1 MYKHFFAL
9 RENPFNINPDPRYLF
24 LTAQTQDSLDQ
35 LTYGIHARKGL
46 ILLTGDVGTGKT
58 TLVYRLLDWLR
69 QQRIPTAFIFN
80 SHVEVNH
87 LFDFMLADF
96 GLPFDPGSKRS
107 PLMRLNQWL
116 LERYRAD
123 ETPVLIV
130 DEAQGLATHVLEEIR
145 MLLNL
150 ETSREKLLQI
160 VLVGQPELEERLK
173 RPELRQ
179 VKQRIAV
186 RCKTVG
192 LTLEETHNY
201 IQARLH
207 IAGANGN
214 RIFAS
219 EAMDAVNCY
228 SQGIPRVIN
237 LLCENALISA
247 YVENVQPVPENI
259 VAEVAREFQFDDL
272 KPVAGPRN
280 HSDCQGSHL
289 ISMQST
295 SRMNVPA
302 SPDAAAEP
310 PWHEHAGTLRTHVST
325 PSSVA
330 DDVLNPVKQSAL
342 RAVDREN
349 ILDLRGNAEACRPSD
364 VQPFA
369 SGPAQLEPNRPSELT
384 AFFSDLC
391 AQFNSESEMRTAPL
405 AFYPSPHAFEAKKK
419 FELLPPFGRHQFFG
433 HQKPSRHRTKV
444 EATKSDFLWPSLTKI
459 IALRRVLVRR
469 NEGWIGNFLS
479 AIGSLARTQR
489 TAILRHR
496 LKRLLDLVRTLYER
510 CLGWKGRM
518 VTMAGSADRLRM
530 RASAVRWLSQPW
542 SPTQWRLT
550 GWRLFEA
557 RRRFSYK
564 KM

>member
-24 LTAQTQDSLDQ
+24 LTGQTQESLDQ
-35 LTYGIHARKGL
+35 LTCGIHARKGL

-69 QQRIPTAFIFN
+69 QQQTPTAFIFN

-96 GLPFDPGSKRS
+96 GLPFDPGSKSS
-107 PLMRLNQWL
+107 PLMRLNHWL
-116 LERYRAD
+116 LERYRAG

-130 DEAQGLATHVLEEIR
+130 DEAQGLATHILEEIR

-186 RCKTVG
+186 RCKTAA
-192 LTLEETHNY
+192 LTLEETRHY

-219 EAMDAVNCY
+219 EAMDAVNFY

-259 VAEVAREFQFDDL
+259 VAQVAREFQFDDL
-272 KPVAGPRN
+272 KPVAGPRSP
-280 HSDCQGSHL
+280 SDGQGSRL
-289 ISMQST
+289 ISMQTT

-302 SPDAAAEP
+302 SPNAAAGP
-310 PWHEHAGTLRTHVST
+310 PWHDHAGTLRTHVST

-330 DDVLNPVKQSAL
+330 NDVLNPVEESAL
-342 RAVDREN
+342 PAVDCQN
-349 ILDLRGNAEACRPSD
+349 IPDLRGNAEACRPSD

-369 SGPAQLEPNRPSELT
+369 SRPARIEPNRPSELT

-405 AFYPSPHAFEAKKK
+405 SSPRAFEAKKK
-419 FELLPPFGRHQFFG
+419 FELLPSFGRRRVWG
-433 HQKPSRHRTKV
+433 HQNV
-444 EATKSDFLWPSLTKI
+444 EATKSDPLWPSLTKI
-459 IALRRVLVRR
+459 TALRRVLVRW
-469 NEGWIGNFLS
+469 NERWIGNFLS
-479 AIGSLARTQR
+479 TITSLARTQR
-489 TAILRHR
+489 TAILLQR
-496 LKRLLDLVRTLYER
+496 LKRSLDPVRTLYER
-510 CLGWKGRM
+510 CLEWKGGIFA
-518 VTMAGSADRLRM
+518 MAGSADWLRM
-530 RASAVRWLSQPW
+530 PASAARWLSQPW
-542 SPTQWRLT
+542 SLTQWRLP

-564 KM
+564 RM

>member
-1 MYKHFFAL
+1 MYKRFFAL

-24 LTAQTQDSLDQ
+24 LTAQTRESLDQ

-69 QQRIPTAFIFN
+69 QQQTPTAFIFN
-80 SHVEVNH
+80 SHIEVNH

-96 GLPFDPGSKRS
+96 GLPFDPGSRSS

-116 LERYRAD
+116 LERYRAG

-130 DEAQGLATHVLEEIR
+130 DEAQGLATHILEEIR
-145 MLLNL
+145 LLLNL

-186 RCKTVG
+186 RCKTAA

-219 EAMDAVNCY
+219 EAIDAVNFY

-272 KPVAGPRN
+272 KPVAGPRDS
-280 HSDCQGSHL
+280 SDGQGSHL
-289 ISMQST
+289 VSMQST

-302 SPDAAAEP
+302 SPDAAAVP
-310 PWHEHAGTLRTHVST
+310 PWQEHAGTLRTHVSA

-330 DDVLNPVKQSAL
+330 DDVLNAVKESAL
-342 RAVDREN
+342 RAADREN
-349 ILDLRGNAEACRPSD
+349 IPDPWGNAEASRPSD
-364 VQPFA
+364 IQPFA
-369 SGPAQLEPNRPSELT
+369 SRPAQMEPNRPSELM

-391 AQFNSESEMRTAPL
+391 AQFNSESEMRTVPL
-405 AFYPSPHAFEAKKK
+405 SSPRAFEAEKK
-419 FELLPPFGRHQFFG
+419 FELLPSFGGRQVFG
-433 HQKPSRHRTKV
+433 HQKPSHDQTKV
-444 EATKSDFLWPSLTKI
+444 EATKSDPLWPSLRKI
-459 IALRRVLVRR
+459 IALRRVLVRW
-469 NEGWIGNFLS
+469 NERWIGNVLS
-479 AIGSLARTQR
+479 ATTSLARAQR
-489 TAILRHR
+489 TEILLQR
-496 LKRLLDLVRTLYER
+496 LKRSLDPVRTLYER
-510 CLGWKGRM
+510 CLGWKGGIF
-518 VTMAGSADRLRM
+518 TMAGSLYRRRM
-530 RASAVRWLSQPW
+530 WASVVRWLSQPW
-542 SPTQWRLT
+542 SSTQWRLP

-564 KM
+564 RM

>member
-24 LTAQTQDSLDQ
+24 LTAQTQESLDQ

-69 QQRIPTAFIFN
+69 QQQTPTAFIFN
-80 SHVEVNH
+80 SHIEVNH

-96 GLPFDPGSKRS
+96 GLPFDPGPKSS

-116 LERYRAD
+116 FERYRAG

-130 DEAQGLATHVLEEIR
+130 DEAHGLATHVLEEIR

-186 RCKTVG
+186 RCKTAA

-219 EAMDAVNCY
+219 EAMDAVTFY

-280 HSDCQGSHL
+280 PSDGQGSHL

-295 SRMNVPA
+295 SRMNVPT
-302 SPDAAAEP
+302 SPGATTEP
-310 PWHEHAGTLRTHVST
+310 PWQERAGTLGTHVSA

-330 DDVLNPVKQSAL
+330 DHVLNPVKQSVL
-342 RAVDREN
+342 LAVDRET
-349 ILDLRGNAEACRPSD
+349 IPDLPGNVEGRRPSD

-369 SGPAQLEPNRPSELT
+369 SGPAQVKPNGPTELT
-384 AFFSDLC
+384 AFFSDLS
-391 AQFNSESEMRTAPL
+391 AQFNSESETRTAPP

-419 FELLPPFGRHQFFG
+419 FELLPPFGRRQVLG
-433 HQKPSRHRTKV
+433 HQKPSRHQTKV
-444 EATKSDFLWPSLTKI
+444 EATKSDPLWPSLTKI
-459 IALRRVLVRR
+459 IALRRVLVRW
-469 NEGWIGNFLS
+469 NEKWIASFLF
-479 AIGSLARTQR
+479 AMASLARTR
-489 TAILRHR
+489 WTAILLQR
-496 LKRLLDLVRTLYER
+496 LKRSLDPVRTLYER
-510 CLGWKGRM
+510 CLGWMSGIF
-518 VTMAGSADRLRM
+518 TMAGSADWLRM

-542 SPTQWRLT
+542 SPTEWRLP
-550 GWRLFEA
+550 GWRRFEA

-564 KM
+564 NM